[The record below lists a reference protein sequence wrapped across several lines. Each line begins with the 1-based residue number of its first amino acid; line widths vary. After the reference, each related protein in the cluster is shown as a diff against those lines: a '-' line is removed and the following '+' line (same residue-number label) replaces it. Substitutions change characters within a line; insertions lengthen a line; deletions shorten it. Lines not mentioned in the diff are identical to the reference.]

1 MTDNKTTPNI
11 FFVEALLHL
20 LFLIG
25 AFMFFNPWINFPYPS
40 ENKYELIKYYSL
52 LTIEVSS
59 AFLLITMQFR
69 LKVDRGLFLLIILV
83 IFPTFFI
90 FGKSMQELFNILAKD
105 NQSPEIHTFFKHY
118 IFKYYNRYVSI
129 TPLIIYIS
137 GYINKKLFWIIA
149 SIPIACFFFSV
160 IWFFILSEPLN
171 YSHIG
176 DNTFTR

>member
-25 AFMFFNPWINFPYPS
+25 AFMFINPWINFPYPDG
-40 ENKYELIKYYSL
+40 NKYELIKYYSL

-69 LKVDRGLFLLIILV
+69 LKVSPIYFLIIILLF
-83 IFPTFFI
+83 FPTIVEFAYSIQQLIIVITKNF
-90 FGKSMQELFNILAKD
+90 KA
-105 NQSPEIHTFFKHY
+105 PEIHIFFNYYSYVK
-118 IFKYYNRYVSI
+118 IF
-129 TPLIIYIS
+129 PLIIYIS

-160 IWFFILSEPLN
+160 IWFFILSEPLY
-171 YSHIG
+171 YSHLG
-176 DNTFTR
+176 DNTFTN

>member
-25 AFMFFNPWINFPYPS
+25 AFMFINPWINFPYPDG
-40 ENKYELIKYYSL
+40 NKYELIKYYSL

-69 LKVDRGLFLLIILV
+69 LKVSPIYFLIIILLF
-83 IFPTFFI
+83 FPTIVEFAYSIQQLIIVITKNF
-90 FGKSMQELFNILAKD
+90 KA
-105 NQSPEIHTFFKHY
+105 PEIRI
-118 IFKYYNRYVSI
+118 IFKYCSI
-129 TPLIIYIS
+129 INLLPLIIYIS

-160 IWFFILSEPLN
+160 IWFFILSEPLY
-171 YSHIG
+171 YSHLG
-176 DNTFTR
+176 DNTFTN